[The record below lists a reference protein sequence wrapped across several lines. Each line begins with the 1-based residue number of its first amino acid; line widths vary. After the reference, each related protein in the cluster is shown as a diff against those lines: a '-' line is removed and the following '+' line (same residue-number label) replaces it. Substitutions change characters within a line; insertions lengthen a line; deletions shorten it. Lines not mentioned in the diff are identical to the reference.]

1 MGSIPVIPPV
11 QPQPRIPTD
20 DSSKWTD
27 IASKQYLDR
36 VLPVHERSLL
46 GGIELRPRNVRFA
59 TQNKGEKV
67 YILLRRH
74 WITNLNWMMNT
85 VLLCLVPI
93 VIYAILTFFSMRP
106 ASWFDVRVWV
116 IVLLSYYA
124 LIFTYIIRQIIDWF
138 FNMYIVT
145 NERIIDYNLNLATT
159 NLGAVEM
166 GLENIEQVKEENVG
180 IIRSTFNYGKL
191 SIFSAADKSVIIF
204 DAIPRPTFV
213 RDIISDLAK
222 VVKNYNRDES

>member
-1 MGSIPVIPPV
+1 MASIPPA
-11 QPQPRIPTD
+11 QPQIPTEN
-20 DSSKWTD
+20 SSKWTD
-27 IASKQYLDR
+27 IVSKQYLDR
-36 VLPVHERSLL
+36 VLPVHQRSLL
-46 GGIELRPRNVRFA
+46 GGIELRPKNVRFA

-74 WITNLNWMMNT
+74 WITNLGWITNS
-85 VLLCLVPI
+85 VLFSLIPL
-93 VIYAILTFFSMRP
+93 VIYAALTLFSLRP
-106 ASWFDVRVWV
+106 WSWFDARVWV

-124 LIFTYIIRQIIDWF
+124 LIFTYIIRHIIDWY

-159 NLGAVEM
+159 NLGAIEM

-180 IIRSTFNYGKL
+180 IIRATFNYGKI
-191 SIFSAADKSVIIF
+191 SIFSAADKSVIVF

-222 VVKNYNRDES
+222 VVKTYSRNES